1 MSYFWLKSILA
12 SVLMVCALGA
22 ALSMLSV
29 MGRAEKKM
37 NPLVLRKIHKISGW
51 LFLALLLPLLVLGMG
66 HWARIGDQASPR
78 AVFHAVLA
86 WGLIMTVLLK
96 VAIARFY
103 KQFLRVVP
111 SLGMLVSCLAFVVF
125 MISAGFHLV
134 RVLSADEAP
143 SGKLEVATSEI
154 VGNARQGALLF
165 NTKCASC
172 HHGDS
177 EEKKIGPGLKDLF
190 RKEKLPHSGHP
201 ATVENV
207 KRVLIRPILTMPSF
221 ANLTDQEIA
230 NLIAYLKTL

>member
-1 MSYFWLKSILA
+1 MSFFLVKSILA
-12 SVLMVCALGA
+12 SALMVSALGA

-37 NPLVLRKIHKISGW
+37 NPLVLRKIHKISGR
-51 LFLALLLPLLVLGMG
+51 LFLILLLPLLVLGMG
-66 HWARIGDQASPR
+66 HWARLGDQASLR
-78 AVFHAVLA
+78 AVSHAVLA
-86 WGLIMTVLLK
+86 WGLIIAALLK

-103 KQFLRVVP
+103 KQFLRLVP
-111 SLGMLVSCLAFVVF
+111 SMGMLVFCLAFVVF
-125 MISAGFHLV
+125 MISAGFFFV
-134 RVLSADEAP
+134 RTLRAAEAS
-143 SGKLEVATSEI
+143 SGKLEIATAEI

-165 NTKCASC
+165 NAKCASC
-172 HHGDS
+172 HLADS
-177 EEKKIGPGLKDLF
+177 EDKKIGPGLKDLL